1 MAQNWW
7 VNDGG
12 LNMLPGNTTVGGGGG
27 GLNIS
32 ASGAVQM
39 RSPLDVARAAGGNL
53 SQAEYPD
60 GYLGTIIDRRSD
72 KLIQHVKNQ
81 MTAQSYQRGV
91 HKGSRVD
98 PENYSWPTEFNPNS
112 GLERQAFSQR
122 VGNVVET
129 PKFAPSGN
137 PVERLAHMGKTAGM
151 ASPSD
156 IGNAYK
162 EAREFGV
169 DPAMNPIVP
178 PDPKIMIPKYRIAR
192 NGDFESGK

>member
-12 LNMLPGNTTVGGGGG
+12 LNILPGNTTVGGGGG
-27 GLNIS
+27 YPMS
-32 ASGAVQM
+32 AAGAVQM
-39 RSPLDVARAAGGNL
+39 RSPLDAARAAGGKL
-53 SQAEYPD
+53 SQADYPD

-98 PENYSWPTEFNPNS
+98 PESYMWPDGFTPES
-112 GLERQAFSQR
+112 GLMRQAYSQR
-122 VGNVVET
+122 VGNVIET
-129 PKFAPSGN
+129 PKFAPTGN

-151 ASPSD
+151 ASPTEV
-156 IGNAYK
+156 GRAYQ

-178 PDPKIMIPKYRIAR
+178 PDPKIMVPRYRVAR
-192 NGDFESGK
+192 NGDYESGK